1 MKEYRDDWEQ
11 VEELSDMLEGE
22 TTEDLSEYEDLLED
36 LQMEDDK
43 E

>member
-11 VEELSDMLEGE
+11 VEELSDMLEGQ
-22 TTEDLSEYEDLLED
+22 TNEDLSEYEDLLKN